1 MYFAYRNLS
10 KIFKGFQGYLE
21 IPWKILENL
30 KHSTLALIYT
40 SLEDVHLDIALKFKV
55 FQGQLKFSLEI
66 FGWCSTLKILDVFR
80 KGYLDLD
87 WTLNFKVN
95 FKEPWNS
102 RLRFSSLK
110 HTVLYQSYKNV
121 KDGEIHDVT
130 NFEVAEAPLSRIILA
145 DLTVKRKKICIWP
158 ITAQNWGRGH
168 GPDFES
174 QGKWL

>member
-1 MYFAYRNLS
+1 MYLAYRNLS

-21 IPWKILENL
+21 IPWKFFESL

-40 SLEDVHLDIALKFKV
+40 SLEDVNLDIALKFKV

-66 FGWCSTLKILDVFR
+66 FGWSSTLKILDVFI

-102 RLRFSSLK
+102 RLWLSSLVDIM
-110 HTVLYQSYKNV
+110 TYL
-121 KDGEIHDVT
+121 T
-130 NFEVAEAPLSRIILA
+130 NL
-145 DLTVKRKKICIWP
+145 CIE
-158 ITAQNWGRGH
+158 NWKYYIF
-168 GPDFES
+168 P
-174 QGKWL
+174 

>member
-1 MYFAYRNLS
+1 MLLGEKLSIPFDLYINSATKTTGLFDVRN
-10 KIFKGFQGYLE
+10 IEGQ
-21 IPWKILENL
+21 N
-30 KHSTLALIYT
+30 HS
-40 SLEDVHLDIALKFKV
+40 
-55 FQGQLKFSLEI
+55 
-66 FGWCSTLKILDVFR
+66 
-80 KGYLDLD
+80 
-87 WTLNFKVN
+87 
-95 FKEPWNS
+95 
-102 RLRFSSLK
+102 K
-110 HTVLYQSYKNV
+110 HTVLYQSYENV